1 MPRSVADRSA
11 VAVYFNAFTG
21 YRVVLESRTTRILVQ
36 EAVISGAYWRPCA
49 SHPRRGAGNLFEGE
63 ISTKFS
69 RDVGQPLYH
78 FFGCVCVRLF
88 VFACAC
94 VEDGPARRKIS
105 RVPKVRS
112 SGLDPSAIL
121 RFRWRIVR
129 LPLQDAI

>member
-1 MPRSVADRSA
+1 MPRRVADRRA
-11 VAVYFNAFTG
+11 VAVYFNAFTR

-36 EAVISGAYWRPCA
+36 EAVISGAYWRPRA

-69 RDVGQPLYH
+69 RDVGQP
-78 FFGCVCVRLF
+78 FFHSFGRVCVCLF
-88 VFACAC
+88 VFACVCA
-94 VEDGPARRKIS
+94 ENGPARRKIS

-121 RFRWRIVR
+121 RFRWRI
-129 LPLQDAI
+129 A